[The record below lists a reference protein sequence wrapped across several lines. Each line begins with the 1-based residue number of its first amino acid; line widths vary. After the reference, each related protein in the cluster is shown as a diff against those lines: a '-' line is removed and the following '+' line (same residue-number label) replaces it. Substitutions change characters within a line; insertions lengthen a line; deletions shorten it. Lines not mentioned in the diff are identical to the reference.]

1 MTTIQSLVDRFLGWK
16 LPPTF
21 GPDAG
26 IKFTPSNG
34 MSREDAY
41 AKPGW
46 WPIGTNLF
54 NADEARAMLEY
65 LLGTPARMWIIAK
78 PHPDRSE
85 VSMFTTSSETTATEY
100 ERLGWTVRSVD
111 VLPVL
116 GVPASATTGERATFE
131 ATFRKPAGVE

>member
-1 MTTIQSLVDRFLGWK
+1 MKDRISAMVDRFLGWK

-34 MSREDAY
+34 MNREEAY

-54 NADEARAMLEY
+54 TASEAREMLEHVSAVEVPELSLRELDAIGRAY
-65 LLGTPARMWIIAK
+65 FNGPLNSNEEMFGRAVERAVRCRLLGT
-78 PHPDRSE
+78 
-85 VSMFTTSSETTATEY
+85 
-100 ERLGWTVRSVD
+100 
-111 VLPVL
+111 
-116 GVPASATTGERATFE
+116 
-131 ATFRKPAGVE
+131 AGVTGGYGDTKSTNTPMVPK